1 MPNFEKFNLSKSRQ
15 FLEKN
20 KDFID
25 SKAEEVQNE
34 IETLS
39 EDFNAENIPVDNRCG
54 INMKAYKDK
63 YAPEKLEK
71 DYKYIEKAEKEFA
84 RIEGLTVEQWKKS
97 KDKRNGERFEQ
108 LKTVILNRNFETP
121 NIIAIR
127 ASDYDDYKNSIDNI
141 IINKNT
147 GDIIC
152 ALDAIANDKNSK
164 RYKEKEEKIK
174 EINEKGGAKLKYG
187 ITFEDDKPVLK
198 EIKGVNIFIL
208 SLSSREL
215 YEALKNFGSGKFENK
230 LFKEFGKQAIEQLQK
245 LPSNVPQSV
254 KENWITILKN

>member
-1 MPNFEKFNLSKSRQ
+1 M
-15 FLEKN
+15 
-20 KDFID
+20 
-25 SKAEEVQNE
+25 
-34 IETLS
+34 
-39 EDFNAENIPVDNRCG
+39 
-54 INMKAYKDK
+54 
-63 YAPEKLEK
+63 
-71 DYKYIEKAEKEFA
+71 
-84 RIEGLTVEQWKKS
+84 EGLTVEQWKKS
-97 KDKRNGERFEQ
+97 KGKRNGERFEQ
-108 LKTVILNRNFETP
+108 LKTVIFNRNFETS

-198 EIKGVNIFIL
+198 EIEGVNIFIL

-215 YEALKNFGSGKFENK
+215 YEAIDKFGIAKFENK

-254 KENWITILKN
+254 KEKWIINLKN

>member
-1 MPNFEKFNLSKSRQ
+1 MPNFEKFDPVEDGDVIKKQ
-15 FLEKN
+15 
-20 KDFID
+20 
-25 SKAEEVQNE
+25 AEEIQNY
-34 IETLS
+34 IECES
-39 EDFNAENIPVDNRCG
+39 EDFNAENIPVDNRCK
-54 INMKAYKDK
+54 INMEAYRDK
-63 YAPEKLEK
+63 YSPEELEK
-71 DYKYIEKAEKEFA
+71 DYKYIEEAEKEFA
-84 RIEGLTVEQWKKS
+84 RMEGLTVEQWKKS
-97 KDKRNGERFEQ
+97 KGKRNGERFEQ
-108 LKTVILNRNFETP
+108 LKTVIFNRNFQNP
-121 NIIAIR
+121 DIIAIR

-198 EIKGVNIFIL
+198 EIEGVNIFIL
-208 SLSSREL
+208 SLSSWEL
-215 YEALKNFGSGKFENK
+215 REALENFGSGKFENK

-245 LPSNVPQSV
+245 LPLNVPQSV
-254 KENWITILKN
+254 KEKWITILKN